1 MVLMLGSGL
10 VLLTAKNW
18 VQLMATQTETSLGCL
33 SEERKAIQ
41 RVLVME
47 MCLGQPTELCL
58 ELLTETLKG
67 KSLGC
72 SSAGLMA
79 MKMVL
84 MMESDWVELTEMYS
98 EQLTESQ
105 METSLVCLS
114 AVSMETQLGL
124 SLVQQ
129 TDVGSE
135 KLTEKPT
142 GLRSE

>member
-1 MVLMLGSGL
+1 MMELCWAEPTEFELAN
-10 VLLTAKNW
+10 LL
-18 VQLMATQTETSLGCL
+18 
-33 SEERKAIQ
+33 
-41 RVLVME
+41 
-47 MCLGQPTELCL
+47 ELCL

-67 KSLGC
+67 KSVGC

-79 MKMVL
+79 MKMGLVV
-84 MMESDWVELTEMYS
+84 ESDGVELTEMYS

-135 KLTEKPT
+135 KLMEKPT

>member
-1 MVLMLGSGL
+1 MD
-10 VLLTAKNW
+10 
-18 VQLMATQTETSLGCL
+18 
-33 SEERKAIQ
+33 
-41 RVLVME
+41 
-47 MCLGQPTELCL
+47 LCL
-58 ELLTETLKG
+58 ELLTETLKAM
-67 KSLGC
+67 SLGC
-72 SSAGLMA
+72 SSAELMA
-79 MKMVL
+79 MKKVL
-84 MMESDWVELTEMYS
+84 LKAGDWVELTEMYS